1 MKHEVVLKKS
11 DEGYSVHCAGLPGCW
26 SQGDT
31 EEDALSNIAE
41 AIADFLMAV
50 REETKNEDVRQVDVA
65 V

>member
-1 MKHEVVLKKS
+1 MKYEVILKKS
-11 DEGYSVHCAGLPGCW
+11 DEGYSVHCPGLPGCR